1 MMAIKESILDQLE
14 KHQLYR
20 RLIVLFMLCL
30 IAYTTVE
37 SFQYAHAALGTG
49 TSGIETAGIIAAI
62 QVPVTAL
69 MGFVSKLY
77 WSKK

>member
-1 MMAIKESILDQLE
+1 MAIKESFLEQLE

-20 RLIVLFMLCL
+20 RLIVLFMLFL
-30 IAYTTVE
+30 IAYTTIE
-37 SFQYAHAALGTG
+37 SFNYANSALGN
-49 TSGIETAGIIAAI
+49 SGIETAAIISAI
-62 QVPVTAL
+62 QVPVTIL

>member
-1 MMAIKESILDQLE
+1 MIDLKQTIFDQFE
-14 KHQLYR
+14 KYQLYR
-20 RLIVLFMLCL
+20 RLIVLFMIFL
-30 IAYTTVE
+30 ITYTTIK
-37 SFQYAHAALGTG
+37 SFGYANIALGQ
-49 TSGIETAGIIAAI
+49 SGIETAAIIAAI

>member
-1 MMAIKESILDQLE
+1 MTRIKESILEQLE

-20 RLIVLFMLCL
+20 RLIVLFMVCL
-30 IAYTTVE
+30 ITYTTIE
-37 SFQYAHAALGTG
+37 SFAYANVALGQ
-49 TSGIETAGIIAAI
+49 SGIETAAIIAAI

-77 WSKK
+77 WDKK